1 MSDEEYEALSTRAK
15 TALKGMG
22 ISSAKEFKSPT
33 REEVVK
39 SRFGGLKT
47 VAELKKLGY
56 IKKTPKKKK

>member
-1 MSDEEYEALSTRAK
+1 MSDEEYKKLSPRAK

-22 ISSAKEFKSPT
+22 ISSAKEFKSLT
-33 REEVVK
+33 REEVVR

-47 VAELKKLGY
+47 VSELNKLGY